1 MVVILAV
8 GLASTLKL
16 DVLGFELVGRVLEEL
31 GTLVNLGLFLDALG
45 LVDVL
50 LVGRDFELVGLAVE

>member
-1 MVVILAV
+1 M
-8 GLASTLKL
+8 
-16 DVLGFELVGRVLEEL
+16 VGRALAEL